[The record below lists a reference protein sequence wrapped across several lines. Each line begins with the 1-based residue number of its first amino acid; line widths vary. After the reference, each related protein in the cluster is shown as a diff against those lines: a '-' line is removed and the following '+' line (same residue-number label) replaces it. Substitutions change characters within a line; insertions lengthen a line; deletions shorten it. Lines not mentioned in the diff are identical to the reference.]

1 MKLKLLLFKDSDCD
15 NCKLIQ
21 EEFIDNP
28 PKCDVI
34 IIHAKHN
41 YNKELLDKYEIKV
54 FPTSV
59 LIDEDLDIKIDTFEG
74 FVDSEFIN
82 HYINEYETKRL
93 V

>member
-1 MKLKLLLFKDSDCD
+1 MNLKLLLFKDSDCD

-74 FVDSEFIN
+74 FVDSEFID